1 MNLINTDPFRELEN
15 HPTKR
20 TETKLQNLL
29 RSFKNNKYLSEKF
42 INKYIRNHE
51 ELVYFMEQQNF
62 TN

>member
-42 INKYIRNHE
+42 INKYMKTWFILWNSKTSQIKRK
-51 ELVYFMEQQNF
+51 
-62 TN
+62 

>member
-1 MNLINTDPFRELEN
+1 MNLINADPFRELEN

-42 INKYIRNHE
+42 MNKYIRNHE